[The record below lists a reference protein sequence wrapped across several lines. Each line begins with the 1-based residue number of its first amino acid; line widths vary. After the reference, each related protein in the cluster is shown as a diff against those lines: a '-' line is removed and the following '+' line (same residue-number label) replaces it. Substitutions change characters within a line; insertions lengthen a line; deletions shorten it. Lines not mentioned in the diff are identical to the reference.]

1 MLIVFIMWFNF
12 DGNFD
17 AIRGVWFYFN
27 YFILFLEVDGDI
39 IKEKEI

>member
-1 MLIVFIMWFNF
+1 MLIVFIMWVR